1 MNINPNEEAHY
12 WFSVNDVAD
21 YVEIFGV
28 NKVLSDVL
36 SLINKRSTIKLPQQN
51 DDQDFSDVPF

>member
-36 SLINKRSTIKLPQQN
+36 SLINKRSTVKLPQQN
-51 DDQDFSDVPF
+51 GDQDFSDVPF